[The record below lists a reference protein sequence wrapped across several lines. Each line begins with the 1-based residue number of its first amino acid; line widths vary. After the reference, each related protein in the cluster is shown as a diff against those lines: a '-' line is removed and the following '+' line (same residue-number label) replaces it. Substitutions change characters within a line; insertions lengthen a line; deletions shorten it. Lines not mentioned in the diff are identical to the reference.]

1 MIKDSQKI
9 VPIIITGGHHD
20 PAVAVMEKLKERGNF
35 KFYWIGHR
43 YSLRGERTDSVEYKT
58 ITRLGIPFFELRTGK
73 LYRSGISELIKIP
86 LGLAHAFYLLW
97 KIRPRLVVSFGGYLA
112 APVVLAAFILRTPVV
127 THEQTV
133 VFGWANRL
141 IALFAKRIFVSWKS
155 SLKYFPSQKTV
166 LTGNPIRQAVFEERT
181 KRFRFRNDLP
191 VVYVTGGK
199 QGAHVINEAVRGV
212 LSQFLER
219 CNLIHQTGSS
229 ESFQDYQKLSLLKAQ
244 LPKRLR
250 ERYVIQEYFGLDEI
264 GAVYASASVV
274 IGRAGANTITELA
287 ALGKPAILIPIP
299 WVSQQEQFRNA
310 QILAEKGAALILEEE
325 KLSSRALLRALEELL
340 SQLPRYLRAARGT
353 RRLVN
358 LDASSRIAAEI
369 IRLLD

>member
-1 MIKDSQKI
+1 MTNVVRI
-9 VPIIITGGHHD
+9 VVTGGHHD
-20 PAVAVMEKLKERGNF
+20 PAIAVIEKLRERGDF

-43 YSLRGERTDSVEYKT
+43 YSSRGEKTDSAEYRT
-58 ITRLGIPFFELRTGK
+58 ITRLGIPFFNLRTGK
-73 LYRSGISELIKIP
+73 LYRSGLAEMTNIP
-86 LGLAHAFYLLW
+86 LGLAHAFYLLG

-112 APVVLAAFILRTPVV
+112 APVVLAAFILRIPVV

-141 IALFAKRIFVSWKS
+141 ISLFAKRIFVSWKS
-155 SLKYFPSQKTV
+155 SLKYFPSRKTV

-191 VVYVTGGK
+191 VTYVTGGK
-199 QGAHVINEAVRGV
+199 QGAHVINEAVRGA

-219 CNLIHQTGSS
+219 SNLIHQTGSS
-229 ESFQDYQKLSLLKAQ
+229 EAFQDYQKLSLLKAQ
-244 LPKRLR
+244 LPKRLQ
-250 ERYVIQEYFGLDEI
+250 ERYIIQEYFGLDEI
-264 GAVYASASVV
+264 GAVYAAATVV

-299 WVSQQEQFRNA
+299 WVSRREQLRNA
-310 QILAEKGAALILEEE
+310 QILAEKGAALVLEEE
-325 KLSSRALLRALEELL
+325 KLSSRSLLLALEELL
-340 SQLPRYLRAARGT
+340 SEFPRYRRAAWET

-358 LDASSRIAAEI
+358 LNSSSRIAEEI
-369 IRLLD
+369 ISLVD